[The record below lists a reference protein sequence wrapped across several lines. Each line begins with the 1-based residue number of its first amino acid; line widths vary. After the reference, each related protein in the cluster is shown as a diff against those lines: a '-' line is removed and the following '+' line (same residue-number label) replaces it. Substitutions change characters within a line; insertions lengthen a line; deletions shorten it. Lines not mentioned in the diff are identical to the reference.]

1 MANIVREP
9 CDEGVIRSAPPCPDR
24 SGSVGRWVLLATIL
38 GSTVVFVDGTVTTL
52 ALPAL
57 QRDLH
62 ATVGDA
68 QWVIEA
74 YSLFLSALILV
85 GGALGDQLGR
95 RRLFMIGVGVF
106 AIASAGSGLAVNVPM
121 LLFWRGVQGVG
132 GAMLTPGSL
141 AIISAT
147 FSGAARGRA
156 IGTWSGFSAVAGVIG
171 PVLGG
176 ALIQYASW
184 RWVFFINLPLAAV
197 VLYVSWRHVPES
209 VDQDDLGKPIDWRGA
224 ALGTMGLGLVVFGL
238 IQSQTSGLSVLV
250 LVSLL
255 IGIVALVG
263 FVFNERVAAMPM
275 MPLTLFKS
283 PVFAG
288 TNVLTLLLY
297 GALSGAFFFLPLN
310 LIEVQRYPTAVAG
323 AAMLPGILILS
334 VLSRWTGGIVA
345 RTGPRLPLTI
355 GPAVAGFGLLLFAFA
370 GIGRSYWIS
379 FFPAAIV
386 FGIGMAITVAP
397 LTTAVMGAVPQSHA
411 GVASGINNAVARTA
425 GLLAIAVFGVIFVAR
440 FNADLDQ
447 RMAANAVP
455 SQARSLIQA
464 ERSQLAAAKIP
475 AEISPAVRSA
485 VRSSLDKA
493 FVDSFNVAMFVATGL
508 AFAGALISW
517 IVIPSPA
524 RGESVRIAP
533 EQSRKSA

>member
-24 SGSVGRWVLLATIL
+24 EASVGRWVLLATIL
-38 GSTVVFVDGTVTTL
+38 GSTAVFVDATVTTL

-95 RRLFMIGVGVF
+95 RRMFMIGMVIF
-106 AIASAGSGLAVNVPM
+106 AIASAGSGLAMNVPM
-121 LLFWRGVQGVG
+121 LLFFRGVQGVG
-132 GAMLTPGSL
+132 GALLTPGSL

-176 ALIQYASW
+176 FLIQYASW
-184 RWVFFINLPLAAV
+184 RWVFFINLPIAAV
-197 VLYVSWRHVPES
+197 VLWVAWRHVPES
-209 VDQDDLGKPIDWRGA
+209 VDPDDLGKAIDWLGA
-224 ALGTMGLGLVVFGL
+224 ALCTAGLGLVVYALIDSQSAGFNGVVIGAVVAGL
-238 IQSQTSGLSVLV
+238 L
-250 LVSLL
+250 
-255 IGIVALVG
+255 ALGG
-263 FVFNERVAAMPM
+263 FVLNERVAAVPM
-275 MPLTLFKS
+275 MPLGLFKS

-297 GALSGAFFFLPLN
+297 AALSGAFFFLPLD
-310 LIEVQRYPTAVAG
+310 LIEVQRYPTSVAG
-323 AAMLPGILILS
+323 AALLPAILILS

-355 GPAVAGFGLLLFAFA
+355 GPAIAGLGLVLFGMT
-370 GIGRSYWIS
+370 GIGHSYWIS
-379 FFPAAIV
+379 FFPAAVV
-386 FGIGMAITVAP
+386 FGVGMAITVAP
-397 LTTAVMGAVPQSHA
+397 LTTAVMGAVAQSHA

-425 GLLAIAVFGVIFVAR
+425 GLLAIAAFGVIFVGR
-440 FNADLDQ
+440 FNADLNQ
-447 RMAANAVP
+447 RMAAGAVP
-455 SQARSLIQA
+455 QQARTLIVA
-464 ERSQLAAAKIP
+464 ERSKLAAAPIP
-475 AEISPAVRSA
+475 TNVSPGVQAAVRT
-485 VRSSLDKA
+485 SLDGA
-493 FVDSFNVAMFVATGL
+493 FVNAFQVAMFVAGGL
-508 AFAGALISW
+508 AIAGALIAW
-517 IVIPSPA
+517 IVIPGEA
-524 RGESVRIAP
+524 RGAPVRVVP
-533 EQSRKSA
+533 EPTTASA